1 MQYGDTLLHRAIKQ
15 SCEAEVISLLIE
27 EGVSINATDIYG
39 NTPLHIAVRSR
50 YIPKTVIEG
59 LLTSGVKTDIKN
71 KRGNKPWDE
80 AKESSLKPRN
90 PKAFWA
96 LNDMRFK

>member
-39 NTPLHIAVRSR
+39 NTPLHIAVRSS
-50 YIPKTVIEG
+50 YIPKTVIPR
-59 LLTSGVKTDIKN
+59 LLTSGVKTDITN
-71 KRGNKPWDE
+71 KRGNTPWDE
-80 AKESSLKPRN
+80 AKESSLKTRN

-96 LNDMRFK
+96 LNDLRFK